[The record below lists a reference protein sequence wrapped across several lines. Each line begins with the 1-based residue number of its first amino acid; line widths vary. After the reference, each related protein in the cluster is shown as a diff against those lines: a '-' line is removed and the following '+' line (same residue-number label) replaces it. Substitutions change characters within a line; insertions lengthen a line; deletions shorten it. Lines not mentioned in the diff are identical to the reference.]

1 MSVERVRYPG
11 RPSHC
16 PGAVLPGRRVKHD
29 ADVPTVDIVRRYPD
43 GEVVMIAAAG
53 LCSSC
58 EALEQIDR
66 EQRRRTPEDAPRGR
80 QGSR

>member
-29 ADVPTVDIVRRYPD
+29 ADVPTADIVRRYPD

-58 EALEQIDR
+58 SALEAQEMRTR
-66 EQRRRTPEDAPRGR
+66 EPIAQTRRGQR
-80 QGSR
+80 